1 MGTPIAPVR
10 LMRISFIFSIVLF
23 ASCRILGGALM
34 AEEGY
39 TALVTAYDPEIEEL
53 MDYLEATPE
62 FQLLAEEKDR
72 GVHYRLGQFGE
83 EPVVIFVTGMS
94 IANAAMTLQMALDR
108 YPIDRVLYSG
118 IAGAVNPDLK
128 VGDVVIPARWYY
140 HDESAYFNPVSGDPE
155 NHIVADYF
163 LKTSRF
169 YPENR
174 PDDPHI
180 PGYDNFGMIYPDEV
194 LVIKEGWEK
203 PEEVSYFAAEESFL
217 AATTRALEDLPTLP
231 VTEGR
236 DARIFVGG
244 NGVTGSVFVDH
255 LQYRQWLRQVW
266 KAEVTE
272 MESAAIGQV
281 CFVNEVPWVIVRGVS
296 DLAGGQSGKNEENIF
311 DRVASL
317 NAARVLVGILRELE
331 SPAED

>member
-1 MGTPIAPVR
+1 MR
-10 LMRISFIFSIVLF
+10 LFILFWIVLF
-23 ASCRILGGALM
+23 ACSRIFGDSPL
-34 AEEGY
+34 AEERF

-53 MDYLEATPE
+53 MGYLEATPE
-62 FQLLAEEKDR
+62 FELLAEENDR
-72 GVHYRLGQFGE
+72 GVHYRLGKFGG

-118 IAGAVNPDLK
+118 IAGAINPDLK
-128 VGDVVIPARWYY
+128 VGDVIVPARWYY
-140 HDESAYFNPVSGDPE
+140 HDESAYFNPAPDDPE

-163 LKTSRF
+163 LNSSRF

-174 PDDPHI
+174 PDDPHV
-180 PGYDNFGMIYPDEV
+180 PDYDNFGMIYPDEV

-203 PEEVSYFAAEESFL
+203 PKEVSYFSAEESFL
-217 AATTRALEDLPTLP
+217 EATTRALEDLPALP

-236 DARIFVGG
+236 NARIFVGG

-255 LQYRQWLRQVW
+255 SEYRQWLRQVW
-266 KAEVTE
+266 NAEVTE

-281 CFVNEVPWVIVRGVS
+281 CFINEVPWVIVRGVS

-317 NAARVLVGILRELE
+317 NAAQVLVGILRELE
-331 SPAED
+331 SRPED